1 MPKMGEA
8 QPQASRED
16 LKKMGEAQPQASR
29 EDPKKMGEEAT
40 VPDLTTL
47 PRLMQRNAKELG
59 DRPAIREKD
68 RGIWQTWTWKQY
80 QDQVRD
86 LALGLAALG
95 FHRSDRLSVIGD
107 NRPRLY
113 WAQVAAQ
120 CLGGVPVP
128 VYQDSIAK
136 ELAFV
141 WNHAECAVIV
151 AEDQEQVDKVMALKA
166 ELPALRLVVYD
177 DPRGMTHYKHDWLR
191 SYQSVQELG
200 REFSAKNPGY
210 FEAEID
216 KGKPEDVAIICYTS
230 GTTGNPKGVML
241 THANALALA
250 DAFRQ
255 ADDVRPEDDALA
267 YLPMAWAGDA
277 AYTLFLSLVVGFC
290 ANCPESPE
298 TVQRD
303 LRELGPTTVLAP
315 PRIWENMLTSVQVK
329 AADAPALKRW
339 VFERFRGAAER
350 AEILR
355 ADGKPVPMSLRLA
368 CMLGNV
374 LVYTPIRDQLGL
386 RRAKWALTGG
396 APLGPDTFRFF
407 RSIGV
412 NLKQVYGST
421 ETTGLVSLQPSA
433 EANPTTAGRPCPGIE
448 VKIAER
454 GEVLVKGAGVF
465 CGYLKNDEATRE
477 VIDPE
482 GWFHTGDAGFIDPRG
497 HLVIIDRAKDV
508 GSLADGSPFA
518 PQFVENKL
526 KFSPYIRE
534 AVAFGD
540 QKPFV
545 VAMIAIDMNTV
556 GNWAERRSLAYT
568 SYMDLSQ
575 KPEVRELIAEEI
587 RKGNETLPDAA
598 KIRRFLLL
606 TKDLEADDAE
616 MTRTRKVRRRFVA
629 EKYASVID
637 AFYSGASEVELTTT
651 ITYEDG
657 RQASI
662 QSRARIEYVEGAPAH
677 V

>member
-1 MPKMGEA
+1 MAE
-8 QPQASRED
+8 
-16 LKKMGEAQPQASR
+16 
-29 EDPKKMGEEAT
+29 
-40 VPDLTTL
+40 TTL
-47 PRLMQRNAKELG
+47 ARLLQRNARDLRN
-59 DRPAIREKD
+59 RPAIREKD
-68 RGIWQTWTWKQY
+68 RGIWQTWTWGQY
-80 QDQVRD
+80 HAEVRD
-86 LALGLAALG
+86 FALGLAALG
-95 FHRSDRLSVIGD
+95 FQRGERLSVIGD

-128 VYQDSIAK
+128 VFQDSIAK

-151 AEDQEQVDKVMALKA
+151 AEDQEQVDKVLALRDQ
-166 ELPALRLVVYD
+166 LSRLRLVVYD
-177 DPRGMTHYKHDWLR
+177 DPRGMLHYKHDWLR

-200 REFSAKNPGY
+200 REFGAKHPGY
-210 FEAEID
+210 FDAEIE

-250 DAFRQ
+250 EAFRK
-255 ADDVRPEDDALA
+255 ADDVRPEDNALA

-290 ANCPESPE
+290 SNCPESPE

-315 PRIWENMLTSVQVK
+315 PRIWENMLTGVQVK
-329 AADAPALKRW
+329 AADAPAFKRW
-339 VFERFRGAAER
+339 IFERFRAAAER

-355 ADGKPVPMSLRLA
+355 ADGKPIPLGLRLA
-368 CMLGNV
+368 CMLGEV

-386 RRAKWALTGG
+386 RRTRWALTGG

-421 ETTGLVSLQPSA
+421 ETTGLVSLQPSS

-454 GEVLVKGAGVF
+454 GEVLVRGPVIFK
-465 CGYLKNDEATRE
+465 GYLKNEEATRE
-477 VIDPE
+477 VIDAD
-482 GWFHTGDAGFIDPRG
+482 GWFHTGDAGFVDPRG

-508 GSLADGSPFA
+508 GALRDGTPFA
-518 PQFVENKL
+518 PQFIENKL
-526 KFSPYIRE
+526 KFSPFIRE
-534 AVAFGD
+534 AVAFGHERA
-540 QKPFV
+540 FV
-545 VAMIAIDMNTV
+545 TAMIAIDLNTV
-556 GNWAERRSLAYT
+556 GNWAERRGLAYT
-568 SYMDLSQ
+568 SYADLSQ
-575 KPEVRELIAEEI
+575 KPEVRDLIREEI
-587 RKGNETLPDAA
+587 RKGNETLPEAS

-606 TKDLEADDAE
+606 AKDLEADDAE

-629 EKYASVID
+629 EKYQPVID
-637 AFYSGASEVELTTT
+637 AFYSGGHDVELAST

-657 RQASI
+657 RQATLK
-662 QSRARIEYVEGAPAH
+662 SRVRVEDVDAQVTARA
-677 V
+677 

>member
-1 MPKMGEA
+1 VAE
-8 QPQASRED
+8 S
-16 LKKMGEAQPQASR
+16 
-29 EDPKKMGEEAT
+29 
-40 VPDLTTL
+40 TL
-47 PRLMQRNAKELG
+47 AGLLQRNARDLS

-68 RGIWQTWTWKQY
+68 RGIWQTWTWRQY
-80 QDQVRD
+80 RDEVRD
-86 LALGLAALG
+86 FALGLAALG
-95 FHRSDRLSVIGD
+95 FKRGERLSIIGD

-120 CLGGVPVP
+120 ALGGVPVP

-151 AEDQEQVDKVMALKA
+151 AEDQEQVDKVMALRDQLA
-166 ELPALRLVVYD
+166 ALRLVIYD
-177 DPRGMTHYKHDWLR
+177 DPRGMSHYKHDWLR

-200 REFSAKNPGY
+200 REFAAKHPGF
-210 FEAEID
+210 FEAEIE
-216 KGKPEDVAIICYTS
+216 KGKSEDVAIICYTS

-241 THANALALA
+241 THANAIALA
-250 DAFRQ
+250 ESFRQ

-315 PRIWENMLTSVQVK
+315 PRIWENMLTAVQVK

-339 VFERFRGAAER
+339 VYERFRAVAER

-355 ADGKPVPMSLRLA
+355 ADGKPIPLSLRLA
-368 CMLGNV
+368 CMVGDV

-421 ETTGLVSLQPSA
+421 ETTGLVSLQPSS

-448 VKIAER
+448 VKIADR
-454 GEVLVKGAGVF
+454 GEVLVRGPVVF
-465 CGYLKNDEATRE
+465 KGYLKNDEATRE
-477 VIDPE
+477 VIDDD
-482 GWFHTGDAGFIDPRG
+482 GWFRTGDAGFVDPRG

-508 GSLADGSPFA
+508 GALHDGTPFA
-518 PQFVENKL
+518 PQFIENKL
-526 KFSPYIRE
+526 KFSPFVRE
-534 AVAFGD
+534 AVAFGND
-540 QKPFV
+540 RAFV
-545 VAMIAIDMNTV
+545 TAMVAIDLNTV
-556 GNWAERRSLAYT
+556 GNWAERHGLAYT
-568 SYMDLSQ
+568 SYADLSQ
-575 KPEVRELIAEEI
+575 KPEVSELIREEI
-587 RKGNETLPDAA
+587 RKGNETLPESTR
-598 KIRRFLLL
+598 IRRFLLL

-629 EKYASVID
+629 EKYAAVID
-637 AFYSGASEVELTTT
+637 AFYSGGKTVELETT

-657 RQASI
+657 RQAVMR
-662 QSRARIEYVEGAPAH
+662 SRVRVEDVDALA
-677 V
+677 VANV

>member
-1 MPKMGEA
+1 VP
-8 QPQASRED
+8 
-16 LKKMGEAQPQASR
+16 
-29 EDPKKMGEEAT
+29 EAT
-40 VPDLTTL
+40 TL
-47 PRLMQRNAKELG
+47 ARMLRRNARDLR

-68 RGIWQTWTWKQY
+68 RGIWQTWTWGQY
-80 QDQVRD
+80 YEQVRD
-86 LALGLAALG
+86 FALGLVALG
-95 FHRSDRLSVIGD
+95 FKRGERLSVIGD

-141 WNHAECAVIV
+141 WNHAECSVIV
-151 AEDQEQVDKVMALKA
+151 AEDQEQVDKVLGLRDQ
-166 ELPALRLVVYD
+166 LPALRLVVYD
-177 DPRGMTHYKHDWLR
+177 DPRGLVHYKHEWLR
-191 SYQSVQELG
+191 SYQEVQELG
-200 REFSAKNPGY
+200 RAFAARHPHD
-210 FEAEID
+210 FDAEIE

-241 THANALALA
+241 TNTNAIGIA
-250 DAFRQ
+250 DAFRR
-255 ADDVRPEDDALA
+255 AEDVRADDDALA

-290 ANCPESPE
+290 SNCPESPE

-315 PRIWENMLTSVQVK
+315 PRIWENMLTGVQVK

-339 VFERFRGAAER
+339 VFERFRAAAER

-355 ADGKPVPMSLRLA
+355 SDGKPIPLGLRLA

-386 RRAKWALTGG
+386 RRARWALTGG

-448 VKIAER
+448 VKIADR
-454 GEVLVKGAGVF
+454 GEVLVRGPVIFK
-465 CGYLKNDEATRE
+465 GYLKNEEATRE

-482 GWFHTGDAGFIDPRG
+482 GWFRTGDAGFIDPRG

-508 GSLADGSPFA
+508 GALRDGTPFA
-518 PQFVENKL
+518 PQFIENKL
-526 KFSPYIRE
+526 KFSPFIRE
-534 AVAFGD
+534 AVAFGNEY
-540 QKPFV
+540 PFV
-545 VAMIAIDMNTV
+545 SAMVAIDLNTV
-556 GNWAERRSLAYT
+556 GNWAERRGIPYT
-568 SYMDLSQ
+568 SYLDLSQ
-575 KPEVRELIAEEI
+575 KPEVCDLIREEI
-587 RKGNETLPDAA
+587 RKGNETLPASTR
-598 KIRRFLLL
+598 IRRFLLL

-616 MTRTRKVRRRFVA
+616 MTRTRKVRRKFVA

-637 AFYSGASEVELTTT
+637 AFYAGGHAVELEAS

-657 RQASI
+657 RTAIMKSHV
-662 QSRARIEYVEGAPAH
+662 RVEDVEAETTARV
-677 V
+677 

>member
-1 MPKMGEA
+1 MAE
-8 QPQASRED
+8 
-16 LKKMGEAQPQASR
+16 
-29 EDPKKMGEEAT
+29 
-40 VPDLTTL
+40 TTL
-47 PRLMQRNAKELG
+47 ARLLQRNARDLRN
-59 DRPAIREKD
+59 RPAIREKD
-68 RGIWQTWTWKQY
+68 RGIWQTWTWGQY
-80 QDQVRD
+80 HDEVRD
-86 LALGLAALG
+86 FALGLAALG
-95 FHRSDRLSVIGD
+95 FKRGERLSVIGD

-128 VYQDSIAK
+128 VFQDSIAK

-151 AEDQEQVDKVMALKA
+151 AEDQEQIDKVLALRV
-166 ELPALRLVVYD
+166 ELSSLRLVVYD
-177 DPRGMTHYKHDWLR
+177 DPRGMLHYKHDWLR

-200 REFSAKNPGY
+200 REFGATHPGY
-210 FEAEID
+210 FDAEIE

-250 DAFRQ
+250 EAFRK
-255 ADDVRPEDDALA
+255 ADDVRPEDNALA

-290 ANCPESPE
+290 SNCPESPE

-315 PRIWENMLTSVQVK
+315 PRIWENMLTGVQVK
-329 AADAPALKRW
+329 AADAPAFKRW
-339 VFERFRGAAER
+339 IFERFRAAAER

-355 ADGKPVPMSLRLA
+355 ADGKPIPLGLRLA
-368 CMLGNV
+368 CMLGEV

-386 RRAKWALTGG
+386 RRTRWALTGG

-421 ETTGLVSLQPSA
+421 ETTGLVSLQPSS

-448 VKIAER
+448 VKIADR
-454 GEVLVKGAGVF
+454 GEVLVRGPVIFK
-465 CGYLKNDEATRE
+465 GYLKNEEATRE
-477 VIDPE
+477 VIDAD
-482 GWFHTGDAGFIDPRG
+482 GWFRTGDAGFVDPRG

-508 GSLADGSPFA
+508 GALRDGTPFA
-518 PQFVENKL
+518 PQFIENKL
-526 KFSPYIRE
+526 KFSPFIRE
-534 AVAFGD
+534 AVAFGHERA
-540 QKPFV
+540 FV
-545 VAMIAIDMNTV
+545 TAMIAIDLNTV
-556 GNWAERRSLAYT
+556 GNWAERRGLAYT
-568 SYMDLSQ
+568 SYADLSQ
-575 KPEVRELIAEEI
+575 KPEVRDLIREEI
-587 RKGNETLPDAA
+587 RKGNETLPEAS

-606 TKDLEADDAE
+606 AKDLEADDAE

-629 EKYASVID
+629 EKYQPVID
-637 AFYSGASEVELTTT
+637 AFYSGGHDVELAST

-657 RQASI
+657 RQATLK
-662 QSRARIEYVEGAPAH
+662 SRVRVEDVDAQVTARA
-677 V
+677 

>member
-1 MPKMGEA
+1 MTESTLARLLQKNA
-8 QPQASRED
+8 RD
-16 LKKMGEAQPQASR
+16 LS
-29 EDPKKMGEEAT
+29 
-40 VPDLTTL
+40 
-47 PRLMQRNAKELG
+47 

-68 RGIWQTWTWKQY
+68 RGIWQTWTWRQY
-80 QDQVRD
+80 HDEVRD
-86 LALGLAALG
+86 FALGLAALG
-95 FHRSDRLSVIGD
+95 FKRGGRLSVIGD

-113 WAQVAAQ
+113 WAQVAALS
-120 CLGGVPVP
+120 LGGVPVP

-141 WNHAECAVIV
+141 WSHAECSVIV
-151 AEDQEQVDKVMALKA
+151 AEDQEQVDKVLGLKDQ
-166 ELPALRLVVYD
+166 LPALRLVIYD
-177 DPRGMTHYKHDWLR
+177 DPRGMLHYKHDWLR
-191 SYQSVQELG
+191 SYQSVQALG
-200 REFSAKNPGY
+200 REFAAKNPGY
-210 FEAEID
+210 FEAEIE
-216 KGKPEDVAIICYTS
+216 KGKPGDVAIICYTS

-241 THANALALA
+241 THSNAIALAES
-250 DAFRQ
+250 FRK

-315 PRIWENMLTSVQVK
+315 PRIWENMLTAVQVK
-329 AADAPALKRW
+329 AADAPAFKRW
-339 VFERFRGAAER
+339 IFEHFLSAAER

-355 ADGKPVPMSLRLA
+355 ADGKPVPVSLRLA
-368 CMLGNV
+368 CMIGNV

-448 VKIAER
+448 VKIADR
-454 GEVLVKGAGVF
+454 GEVLVRGPVIFK
-465 CGYLKNDEATRE
+465 GYLKNDEATRE
-477 VIDPE
+477 VIDAE
-482 GWFHTGDAGFIDPRG
+482 GWFRTGDAGFVDPRG

-508 GSLADGSPFA
+508 GALQDGTPFA
-518 PQFVENKL
+518 PQFTENKL
-526 KFSPYIRE
+526 KFSPFIRE
-534 AVAFGD
+534 AVAFGND
-540 QKPFV
+540 RAFV
-545 VAMIAIDMNTV
+545 TAMIAIDLNTV
-556 GNWAERRSLAYT
+556 GNWAERRGIPYT
-568 SYMDLSQ
+568 SYADLSQ
-575 KPEVRELIAEEI
+575 KPEVCEVIREEI
-587 RKGNETLPDAA
+587 RKGNETLPESTR
-598 KIRRFLLL
+598 IRRFLLL

-629 EKYASVID
+629 EKYAPVID
-637 AFYSGASEVELTTT
+637 AFYSGGHAVELEAA

-657 RQASI
+657 RQGVMK
-662 QSRARIEYVEGAPAH
+662 SRVQVEDVDAPA
-677 V
+677 VARV

>member
-1 MPKMGEA
+1 VA
-8 QPQASRED
+8 D
-16 LKKMGEAQPQASR
+16 LS
-29 EDPKKMGEEAT
+29 
-40 VPDLTTL
+40 TL
-47 PRLMQRNAKELG
+47 PRLLQRNAADFG
-59 DRPAIREKD
+59 RRTAIREKD
-68 RGIWQTWTWKQY
+68 RGIWQSYTWAEYLTH
-80 QDQVRD
+80 VRD
-86 LALGLAALG
+86 FALGLAALG
-95 FHRSDRLSVIGD
+95 FRRGDRLSVIGD

-120 CLGGVPVP
+120 CLGGASVP

-141 WNHAECAVIV
+141 WNHADVTMIV
-151 AEDQEQVDKVMALKA
+151 AEDQEQVDKVVGLR
-166 ELPALRLVVYD
+166 EQLPSLRCVIYD
-177 DPRGMTHYKHDWLR
+177 DPRGMLHYRQEWLK
-191 SYQSVQELG
+191 SFADVEALG
-200 REFSAKNPGY
+200 RDFARTHTGY
-210 FEAEID
+210 FESAIEQ
-216 KGKPEDVAIICYTS
+216 GKPDELAFVCYTS
-230 GTTGNPKGVML
+230 GTTGNPKGAML
-241 THANALALA
+241 THANALESARIVLKVE
-250 DAFRQ
+250 DIR
-255 ADDVRPEDDALA
+255 ADDDWLA
-267 YLPMAWAGDA
+267 YLPMAWVGDA
-277 AYTLFLSLVVGFC
+277 FYTLVLSLVVGFC

-315 PRIWENMLTSVQVK
+315 PRIWENMLTAVQVK
-329 AADAPALKRW
+329 AADAPPLKRW
-339 VFERFRGAAER
+339 VFERFRSAAER

-355 ADGKPVPMSLRLA
+355 ADGKPLPLGLRLA
-368 CMLGNV
+368 CALGEFF
-374 LVYTPIRDQLGL
+374 VYGPVRDQLGL
-386 RRAKWALTGG
+386 RRARWALTGG

-421 ETTGLVSLQPSA
+421 ETTGLVSLQPSR

-448 VKIAER
+448 IRIADK
-454 GEVLVKGAGVF
+454 GEVLVRSANVF
-465 CGYLKNDEATRE
+465 RGYLKNDEATRE
-477 VIDPE
+477 VIDAD

-508 GSLADGSPFA
+508 GALADGTPFA

-545 VAMIAIDMNTV
+545 TAMIAIDMSTV
-556 GNWAERRSLAYT
+556 GNWAERRSIAYT

-575 KPEVRELIAEEI
+575 KPEVRTLIREEI
-587 RKGNETLPDAA
+587 RKGNETLPEAGQV
-598 KIRRFLLL
+598 RRFLLL

-616 MTRTRKVRRRFVA
+616 MTRTRKVRRRYVA
-629 EKYASVID
+629 EKYASIID
-637 AFYSGASEVELTTT
+637 AFYSGGTEVALSTA

-657 RQASI
+657 RQATI
-662 QSRARIEYVEGAPAH
+662 QSRVTIEDVEGTLAH